1 MEHCTIMKDQLTISI
16 STINGS
22 SHWQLSKSMR
32 RSLKSL
38 AGIGLVLVLG
48 AVLLIQ
54 HLYQVV
60 DYAELKQAE
69 LANESQTLGDEL
81 ANLQDLKQTL
91 QQDLSEREERISL
104 VSERLA
110 DLEKVLGVADTPENI
125 DLDSRLDVAA
135 IHSNVRMT
143 MLNQIPS
150 GSPVGNERIS
160 SQFGKRKHPVTGK
173 VKMHRGM
180 DFAVNTGTK
189 IYAPADGV
197 VEVTRRSKKGSGNFL
212 RLQHSFGFSSS
223 YSHLKGFKVR
233 PGQFVR
239 KGELIAIS
247 GNSGLS
253 SGPHL
258 HYEVRFVGRAL
269 DPKPFVEWGVN
280 DFEDIFKKE
289 RAIRWE
295 SLVKTV
301 EQRVAQQL
309 QLSSPKAVLLAEN
322 SN

>member
-1 MEHCTIMKDQLTISI
+1 MKDQLTISI

-22 SHWQLSKSMR
+22 KHWQLSKPMR

-38 AGIGLVLVLG
+38 AWISAIVVIGG
-48 AVLLIQ
+48 VLLIQ
-54 HLYQVV
+54 HLYKVV
-60 DYAELKQAE
+60 DYAQLKQAE

-81 ANLQDLKQTL
+81 ANLQDLKQSL
-91 QQDLSEREERISL
+91 ESDLTQREERIAL
-104 VSERLA
+104 VSERLS
-110 DLEKVLGVADTPENI
+110 DLEKVLGVAEDGSEFE
-125 DLDSRLDVAA
+125 LEERLDAAA
-135 IHSNVRMT
+135 IHSNIRMI
-143 MLNQIPS
+143 MLTQIPS
-150 GSPVGNERIS
+150 GSPVGKHRMS
-160 SQFGKRKHPVTGK
+160 SKFGKRTHPVTK
-173 VKMHRGM
+173 KIKMHRGL

-197 VEVTRRSKKGSGNFL
+197 VEVTRRSSKGSGNFL

-223 YSHLKGFKVR
+223 YSHLKGFKVKS
-233 PGQFVR
+233 GQFVR

-247 GNSGLS
+247 GNTGLS

-280 DFEDIFKKE
+280 EFEDIFKKE
-289 RAIRWE
+289 RGIRWE

>member
-1 MEHCTIMKDQLTISI
+1 MKDQLTISI

-22 SHWQLSKSMR
+22 KHWQLSKSMR

-38 AGIGLVLVLG
+38 AWISAIVVISG
-48 AVLLIQ
+48 VLLIQ
-54 HLYQVV
+54 HLYKVV
-60 DYAELKQAE
+60 DYAQLKQAE

-81 ANLQDLKQTL
+81 ANLQDLKQSL
-91 QQDLSEREERISL
+91 ESDLTQREERIAL
-104 VSERLA
+104 VSERLS
-110 DLEKVLGVADTPENI
+110 DLEKVLGVAEDGSDFE
-125 DLDSRLDVAA
+125 LEERLDAAA
-135 IHSNVRMT
+135 IHSNIRMI
-143 MLNQIPS
+143 MLTQIPS
-150 GSPVGNERIS
+150 GSPVGKHRMS
-160 SQFGKRKHPVTGK
+160 SKFGKRKHPVTK
-173 VKMHRGM
+173 KIKMHRGL

-223 YSHLKGFKVR
+223 YSHLKGFKVKS
-233 PGQFVR
+233 GQFVR

-247 GNSGLS
+247 GNTGLS

-280 DFEDIFKKE
+280 EFEDIFKKE
-289 RAIRWE
+289 RGIRWE